1 MKYIETMKHLT
12 SFEKFAYH
20 SPKKEG
26 MKESS
31 DMHHKIEK
39 HRCIK
44 CKKRSKPQYHLAAG
58 EIPRL
63 F

>member
-1 MKYIETMKHLT
+1 MKHLT

-26 MKESS
+26 MEESS
-31 DMHHKIEK
+31 NDHEKIERHK
-39 HRCIK
+39 CYK
-44 CKKRSKPQYHLAAG
+44 CKKKHKPQYIPTNR

>member
-1 MKYIETMKHLT
+1 MKHLT

-20 SPKKEG
+20 SSKKEA

-31 DMHHKIEK
+31 SDHEKLEK
-39 HRCIK
+39 HKCYK
-44 CKKRSKPQYHLAAG
+44 CKKRSKPQYSPSLG